1 MAQFRLNDEEEA
13 EQRQSVVVGSGKI
26 VLSMLIRSSLS
37 GLIQIRSLMTT
48 HTACPCACA
57 FLRACCTCR
66 SARTIFDNIVA
77 KTSHADIVYEDDATL
92 AFRDTSPV
100 APVQCVLLHG
110 VLSLRR

>member
-37 GLIQIRSLMTT
+37 DLIQIRS

-110 VLSLRR
+110 VLDLRR

>member
-26 VLSMLIRSSLS
+26 VPPMLIRSSRS
-37 GLIQIRSLMTT
+37 DLIQITS
-48 HTACPCACA
+48 HIACPCACA

-110 VLSLRR
+110 ALNLRR